1 VTDQEFFF
9 SIELSGQTA
18 SHDMLREL
26 VSRILGQAGCA
37 LDGGPAVADALH
49 AAVVRS
55 AAQGDPS
62 CTLTFLA
69 GGDRLEIV
77 VSSSSGHLWQ
87 TTHPMA

>member
-1 VTDQEFFF
+1 MTDQEFFF

-18 SHDMLREL
+18 SHELLREL

-37 LDGGPAVADALH
+37 VGAAPAVLDALH
-49 AAVVRS
+49 SAVSRS
-55 AAQGDPS
+55 VSRGDAS

-69 GGDRLEIV
+69 GGDGLEIA

-87 TTHPMA
+87 ATHPMA

>member
-18 SHDMLREL
+18 SRDMLREL

-37 LDGGPAVADALH
+37 ADTAPAVVAALH
-49 AAVVRS
+49 SAVSRS
-55 AAQGDPS
+55 ASQGDAS

-69 GGDRLEIV
+69 DGDRLDIA

-87 TTHPMA
+87 ATHPMA